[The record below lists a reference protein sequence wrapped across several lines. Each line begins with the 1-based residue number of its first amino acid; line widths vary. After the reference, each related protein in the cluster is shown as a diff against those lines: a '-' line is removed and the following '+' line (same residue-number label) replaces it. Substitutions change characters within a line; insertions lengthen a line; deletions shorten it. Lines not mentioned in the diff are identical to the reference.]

1 SLTALNTE
9 LELDLFATDGILGN
23 SYVLIDNVWVQDSSG
38 TLLGPGRLDF
48 EDGTL
53 QGFDDSLNTPGSVL
67 NVAGAFPGD
76 PGTRQLRLD
85 EDVAF
90 FPTLVFRDFLGSSA
104 TQLRFDFE
112 FFTSTGSPDSFVAS
126 LLDPITLNPL
136 LPVGARGPGD
146 AAFLEATRSGNLLAP
161 GVTATPIPEPST
173 LTLFIIGVLGMLG
186 YGWRRRKHK
195 V

>member
-1 SLTALNTE
+1 MNRRKLLRYTLIGIALFVFALPTTWATPFPVTLDISSLTGLNIE
-9 LELDLFATDGILGN
+9 LELDLFDTDGILGN
-23 SYVLIDNVWVQDSSG
+23 SYVLIDNVWVQDSLG
-38 TLLGPGRLDF
+38 TILGPGRLDF

-76 PGTRQLRLD
+76 PGTRQLRID

-90 FPTLVFRDFLGSSA
+90 FPTIAFRDFPGSSA

-136 LPVGARGPGD
+136 L
-146 AAFLEATRSGNLLAP
+146 
-161 GVTATPIPEPST
+161 
-173 LTLFIIGVLGMLG
+173 
-186 YGWRRRKHK
+186 
-195 V
+195 